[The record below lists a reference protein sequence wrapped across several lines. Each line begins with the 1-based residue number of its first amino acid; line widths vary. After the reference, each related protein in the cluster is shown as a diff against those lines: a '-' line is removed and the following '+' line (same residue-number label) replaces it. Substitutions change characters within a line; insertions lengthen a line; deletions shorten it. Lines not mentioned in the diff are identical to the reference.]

1 MQKNMVKSF
10 AALHGGRDKDIK
22 VVCYPLLALE
32 IGEGER
38 TELFLKIRITGQC
51 CLFSRVKL
59 FGHKY

>member
-1 MQKNMVKSF
+1 MVKSL
-10 AALHGGRDKDIK
+10 AALHGSRDEDIE

-38 TELFLKIRITGQC
+38 PQLFLKIRITGQC

-59 FGHKY
+59 FGHK